1 MEKIEDFAQVCQYLK
16 EGTVVCIQDRR
27 RKCYFGMREEK
38 IHVQGAQAHYVLS
51 FADFTAMFAQEAF
64 FLYEKQ
70 APAEISEEK
79 DAEYYRW
86 QHK

>member
-1 MEKIEDFAQVCQYLK
+1 MEKIEDFVQVCQHLK
-16 EGTVVCIQDRR
+16 EGAVV
-27 RKCYFGMREEK
+27 FGMREEK

-51 FADFTAMFAQEAF
+51 FADFTAMFAQETF

>member
-1 MEKIEDFAQVCQYLK
+1 
-16 EGTVVCIQDRR
+16 
-27 RKCYFGMREEK
+27 MREEK

-51 FADFTAMFAQEAF
+51 FADFTAMFAQETF